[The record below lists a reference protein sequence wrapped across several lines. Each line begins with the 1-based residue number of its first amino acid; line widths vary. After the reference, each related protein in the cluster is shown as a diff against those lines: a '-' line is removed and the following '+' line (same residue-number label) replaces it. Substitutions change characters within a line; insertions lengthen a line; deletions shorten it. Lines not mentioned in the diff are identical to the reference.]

1 MAETSLDKEL
11 DNMDQV
17 TEGSNAVTKDAKP
30 AEKID
35 TSKSTDS
42 LGGSGKKV
50 INVTSDSLEGAAGTK
65 NAGKSAAAA
74 VGKAPQPSTKPSD
87 ASAKQEE
94 VETDDSEKE
103 TIAETDLDFTEDVD
117 ALVAGED
124 LSEEFRLKAA
134 TIFEAAVTS
143 RVNKEAAALQEAMES
158 ALTEEV
164 EKIQT
169 ELAEKVDDYLSY
181 AADQWMKEN
190 SLQIE
195 HGIKTEMAESFFNGL
210 KGLFL
215 EHNFTVPEEKFN
227 LLDGMAGELDDMEAK
242 LNEQIDSNVSLNKRI
257 GEFVKMEIVNE
268 CAVGLAETQK
278 EKLASLAEGVEFE
291 TEDDFR
297 NKVNTIKESYFTRK
311 AEVTETATEPT
322 EESSEPLVESTTSGT
337 MSKYVDAI
345 ARWSK

>member
-35 TSKSTDS
+35 TSK
-42 LGGSGKKV
+42 GGAKKV

-65 NAGKSAAAA
+65 NAGKSAAAS
-74 VGKAPQPSTKPSD
+74 VGKAPVPSTKTSD
-87 ASAKQEE
+87 ASSKMEE
-94 VETDDSEKE
+94 TEDGEKE
-103 TIAETDLDFTEDVD
+103 IIAETDLDFTEDVD

-124 LSEEFRLKAA
+124 LSEEFRIKAA

-195 HGIKTEMAESFFNGL
+195 HGIKTEMAESFFSGL

-291 TEDDFR
+291 TEEDFR

-311 AEVTETATEPT
+311 AEVTEKVTEPT